1 MTFIDKVKEF
11 LPSGRISKYGY
22 MDALKDMVSP
32 GNLKAMAGYSV
43 GALVFGV
50 EAVAAF
56 YALKKLFDYIKD
68 TAQANPDSQIGQS
81 AQKTR
86 EITGV
91 DIFGISDKSKVLN
104 ESIKQQNDSSI
115 FSLEKTKIL
124 EEEPNP
130 HPPTVK

>member
-22 MDALKDMVSP
+22 MDALKDM
-32 GNLKAMAGYSV
+32 
-43 GALVFGV
+43 
-50 EAVAAF
+50 
-56 YALKKLFDYIKD
+56 
-68 TAQANPDSQIGQS
+68 
-81 AQKTR
+81 
-86 EITGV
+86 
-91 DIFGISDKSKVLN
+91 FGISDKSKVLN

-130 HPPTVK
+130 HSPTVK

>member
-11 LPSGRISKYGY
+11 LTSGRISKYGY

-32 GNLKAMAGYSV
+32 GNLKAM
-43 GALVFGV
+43 
-50 EAVAAF
+50 
-56 YALKKLFDYIKD
+56 
-68 TAQANPDSQIGQS
+68 
-81 AQKTR
+81 
-86 EITGV
+86 V

-124 EEEPNP
+124 EEEPNL
-130 HPPTVK
+130 HSPTVK